1 MVLKVIKKSMV
12 SYLHFL
18 LKKKQVPTP
27 TLGLAMTAIP
37 TYLGRLLLCSVIIQ
51 LNFYQSVMHIQVDSY
66 HTNLNKKI
74 KSNLQRIQNNH
85 IFRWKQG
92 VSSNFEQINSLP
104 VSKRLATSIIV
115 LLLLNFLMRTL
126 LHSYITLIEPQ
137 AKIK

>member
-1 MVLKVIKKSMV
+1 
-12 SYLHFL
+12 
-18 LKKKQVPTP
+18 
-27 TLGLAMTAIP
+27 MTAVP

-104 VSKRLATSIIV
+104 VSKRLATSVIV